1 MYAIPHSGKSR
12 VKNLKPSGGKLML
25 NESILVVDDAPDIRA
40 GMAEILKG
48 AGYHVDTASDGQEA
62 IEKLDD
68 RFFDVV
74 LTDLAMPRK
83 DGMEVLKF
91 LNEHSPETVCIII
104 TGYGTIKGAVEAMRK
119 GAFDYLTKPVKAEEV
134 IIVIQKALDVRQ
146 LKRENRSL
154 KQELIHIYGFDRIVG
169 KSEAMQKVF
178 RMIEKVA
185 DTDSTVLITGESGT
199 GKELIAHAIHF
210 ASERKDRPFVPV
222 NCAAIPEEL
231 LESELF
237 GHEKGAFTHA
247 IKTRIGRFELAD
259 KGTIFLDEIGEMSPA
274 LQVKLLRVLQE
285 RKFERV
291 GGIKTIQVDI
301 RIIAA
306 TNADLE
312 KAVKE
317 SRFREDLYYRLNVIP
332 IHIPSLR
339 ERRSDIPLLVNHFL
353 EKFCADK
360 RTLVQGINP
369 EALQCLITYDWPGNV
384 RELENIIERMVIL
397 ANGPMITIDDLPER
411 IVGIRNNSYVLMADP
426 RNATL
431 LPDEG
436 FSLSSAVEQFEK
448 TLILQ
453 ALDKTGWV
461 KNRAAKLL
469 KMNRT
474 TLIEKMKKQ
483 KLMTPKKKKPQNA
496 DKKEVSTVN

>member
-1 MYAIPHSGKSR
+1 METSPGMNAW
-12 VKNLKPSGGKLML
+12 GGKKIML

-40 GMAEILKG
+40 GMAEILKN

-83 DGMEVLKF
+83 NGMDVLNF
-91 LNEHSPETVCIII
+91 LKKHSPESVCIII
-104 TGYGTIKGAVEAMRK
+104 TGYGTIKGAVDAMKK

-134 IIVIQKALDVRQ
+134 LIVIQKALDVRQ
-146 LKRENRSL
+146 LKRENLSL

-169 KSEAMQKVF
+169 KSKAMQKVF
-178 RMIEKVA
+178 QLIEKVA
-185 DTDSTVLITGESGT
+185 STDSTVLITGESGT

-210 ASERKDRPFVPV
+210 ASNRKDRPFVPV

-231 LESELF
+231 LESEIF

-291 GGIKTIQVDI
+291 GGVKTIRVDI
-301 RIIAA
+301 RVIAA
-306 TNADLE
+306 TNVDLE
-312 KAVKE
+312 KAVRE
-317 SRFREDLYYRLNVIP
+317 NRFREDLYYRLNVIP
-332 IHIPSLR
+332 IHIPPLR
-339 ERRSDIPLLVNHFL
+339 ERRSDIPLLIKHFMK
-353 EKFCADK
+353 KFCADK
-360 RTLVQGINP
+360 RTLVQDIDQ
-369 EALQCLITYDWPGNV
+369 EAMECMTSYAWPGNV
-384 RELENIIERMVIL
+384 RELENIIERMAIL
-397 ANGPMITIDDLPER
+397 ANGPTITIDDLPER
-411 IVGIRNNSYVLMADP
+411 IVGKRRGGGYALAGDIQNLAMLAE
-426 RNATL
+426 
-431 LPDEG
+431 EG

-483 KLMTPKKKKPQNA
+483 KLMTPKKKSAKGT
-496 DKKEVSTVN
+496 DKKAVSTVN